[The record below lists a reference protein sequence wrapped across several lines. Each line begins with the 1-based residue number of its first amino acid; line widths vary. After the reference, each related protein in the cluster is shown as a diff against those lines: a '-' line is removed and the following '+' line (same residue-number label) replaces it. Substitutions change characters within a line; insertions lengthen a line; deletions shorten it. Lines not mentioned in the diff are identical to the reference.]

1 MKNALI
7 YLVVYIA
14 LQAGV
19 APIVKQL
26 FKLMGD
32 AEPKASATLL
42 IGMAVANIIALAV
55 FLLARWARVSR
66 AYVQS
71 RQWGVLAWCAVAA
84 VGMVIPSTGLQE
96 LMPKMPNLLEKEMME
111 IMKSQ
116 WGYLAVVLLAPVVEE
131 LVFRGAI
138 LRSLIDKWP
147 FRPGIAIIVSALI
160 FSFCHGNRA
169 DAPRIHSRTAAGVD
183 VLAHGQCGAG
193 VAFHWV
199 NNTIA
204 FILCN
209 VMPNPDA
216 PLIEIFGGSKL
227 HVALAVV
234 FSLCILLPA
243 LYQLNLR
250 MKRRRRIGQGM
261 KSRRGYDDEDGCG
274 GAAVVQVWR
283 QQTDCRY
290 VHAQRRT
297 VVVHRGGGRARTR
310 QTEETTV
317 SAAVA
322 A

>member
-32 AEPKASATLL
+32 AEPKASTTLL

-111 IMKSQ
+111 VMKSQ
-116 WGYLAVVLLAPVVEE
+116 WGYLTVVLLAPVVEE

-160 FSFCHGNRA
+160 FSFCHGNPA
-169 DAPRIHSRTAAGVD
+169 QMPHAFIAGLLLGWMYWRTDSV
-183 VLAHGQCGAG
+183 VPG

-250 MKRRRRIGQGM
+250 MKPA
-261 KSRRGYDDEDGCG
+261 DG
-274 GAAVVQVWR
+274 
-283 QQTDCRY
+283 
-290 VHAQRRT
+290 
-297 VVVHRGGGRARTR
+297 
-310 QTEETTV
+310 E
-317 SAAVA
+317 
-322 A
+322 